1 MRRCLCFFV
10 MFCFGFPKYLE
21 ILGLKRWS
29 FSGFFLYLDWLY
41 SFYFSGDFS
50 STAST
55 TGCNTIWDER
65 PYDGGVCSR
74 GLMQYLY
81 HQRQRPAVSINVVFL
96 QKYFVILCTTW
107 LPYPSRFMDN
117 VTRMIIALLIGGSS
131 FQNIS
136 LPVLKRGGVCLY
148 MTMLGTIRYGYFP
161 RMHGN
166 VIFVVQNL
174 EEVLVECLTG
184 FEVIL
189 GNAFHEKESPRFR
202 YEAIVEFCGWFV
214 EGKLRIPKGEGNTIV
229 GFEQVLMEIAHI
241 HEKINRFT

>member
-10 MFCFGFPKYLE
+10 MFCFDFPKYLE

-81 HQRQRPAVSINVVFL
+81 HQRQRPADNSIAYWRKFVSEYYSPRAKKRWCL
-96 QKYFVILCTTW
+96 SLY
-107 LPYPSRFMDN
+107 DN
-117 VTRMIIALLIGGSS
+117 VGHHTLWVFPQDAWQCDICGSKS
-131 FQNIS
+131 G
-136 LPVLKRGGVCLY
+136 RG
-148 MTMLGTIRYGYFP
+148 F
-161 RMHGN
+161 
-166 VIFVVQNL
+166 
-174 EEVLVECLTG
+174 
-184 FEVIL
+184 VIL

-202 YEAIVEFCGWFV
+202 YEAIVQFCGWFV

>member
-1 MRRCLCFFV
+1 
-10 MFCFGFPKYLE
+10 
-21 ILGLKRWS
+21 
-29 FSGFFLYLDWLY
+29 
-41 SFYFSGDFS
+41 
-50 STAST
+50 
-55 TGCNTIWDER
+55 
-65 PYDGGVCSR
+65 
-74 GLMQYLY
+74 MQYLY

-131 FQNIS
+131 FQNIT

-174 EEVLVECLTG
+174 EEVLVISGSCWC
-184 FEVIL
+184 
-189 GNAFHEKESPRFR
+189 H
-202 YEAIVEFCGWFV
+202 
-214 EGKLRIPKGEGNTIV
+214 
-229 GFEQVLMEIAHI
+229 
-241 HEKINRFT
+241 